1 MRLRAEGWNG
11 SGPPLRLLQS
21 SSSHGLPSVS
31 SPGLS
36 FGLLTSLMCRVVAVV
51 VILTMVFVPTEQLTG
66 FNGGKWFSFPTE
78 LSVLLLSVFT
88 SSFHPVSLSFCFSLL
103 SFFLSFLFPL
113 ISFHSF
119 FPSFFLS
126 FFHSFFRAF
135 FLSIFVVLVHFVGL

>member
-1 MRLRAEGWNG
+1 
-11 SGPPLRLLQS
+11 
-21 SSSHGLPSVS
+21 
-31 SPGLS
+31 
-36 FGLLTSLMCRVVAVV
+36 MCRVVAVV
-51 VILTMVFVPTEQLTG
+51 VILTMVFVPTEQLIG

-78 LSVLLLSVFT
+78 LSVLLLSFFT
-88 SSFHPVSLSFCFSLL
+88 SSFHPVSLSFCFSL
-103 SFFLSFLFPL
+103 LSFLFPL